1 MILDFEFNKTMNEE
15 PIQVPLSSDQL
26 WLTVINEGMEDR
38 VEVNQRMLIDKMLA
52 RYSSDFVICR
62 ELIQNSDD
70 AQATSFTLQ
79 IICCPPTITTM
90 TNSEESNEC
99 DNFVIS
105 EIRAINNG
113 YVFSDDDWKRAITI
127 AEGNT
132 NVNAIGQF
140 GVGFFSVFAY
150 SERPMIQSG
159 KHCLAFVWQN
169 NGKSLTTF
177 RKELPIDQ
185 QSSSTSIIL
194 PMKDKYIL
202 QTKPIKSSEI
212 VPMLDLIQL
221 KAYFTK
227 VLSFTKYINELI
239 IQMNDTIVFHVTKTR
254 KSSPSTPLNLA
265 EIKTNADNEYQL
277 LCFQSSVHTEQ
288 TFHIISGPS
297 MTLNHLD
304 IEATVV
310 IDEELNRHI
319 ENVLKKRLPSLIH
332 LEFLYPSINV
342 SCSHTFSID
351 LSSLFYFVDA

>member
-1 MILDFEFNKTMNEE
+1 MFSDFEFIKTMTDESTR
-15 PIQVPLSSDQL
+15 VPLSSDQL

-38 VEVNQRMLIDKMLA
+38 VEVNQRMLIDKMLS

-70 AQATSFTLQ
+70 VQATSFTLQ
-79 IICCPPTITTM
+79 I
-90 TNSEESNEC
+90 TNSNESNEC

-113 YVFSDDDWKRAITI
+113 HVFSDDDWKRVITI

-132 NVNAIGQF
+132 NINAIGQF

-159 KHCLAFVWQN
+159 KYCLAFVWQN

-185 QSSSTSIIL
+185 QSSLTSVIL
-194 PMKDKYIL
+194 PMKDRYIL
-202 QTKPIKSSEI
+202 QTKLIKSNEI
-212 VPMLDLIQL
+212 VPILDLIQL

-239 IQMNDTIVFHVTKTR
+239 IRINDAVVFHVTKTR
-254 KSSPSTPLNLA
+254 KSSPTTPLNLT
-265 EIKTNADNEYQL
+265 EIKTNAEDEHPL
-277 LCFQSSVHTEQ
+277 LCFQSSVQTEQ
-288 TFHIISGPS
+288 TFHIINGPS

-304 IEATVV
+304 VEATVV
-310 IDEELNRHI
+310 IDDELNRHI

-332 LEFLYPSINV
+332 LEFLYPSIDV
-342 SCSHTFSID
+342 SSFHTFRC
-351 LSSLFYFVDA
+351 LG